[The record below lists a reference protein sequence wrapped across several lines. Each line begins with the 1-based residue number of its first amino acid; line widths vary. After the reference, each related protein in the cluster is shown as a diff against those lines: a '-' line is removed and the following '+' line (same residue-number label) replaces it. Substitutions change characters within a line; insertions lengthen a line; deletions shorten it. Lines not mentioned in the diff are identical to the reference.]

1 MVLSVVTALVLAAC
15 QGPAGLTGPAG
26 PAGPTGAAG
35 PAGPA
40 GPAGARGAAGERGPA
55 GPAGAAGKAAVSPEA
70 NLDVSPVS
78 VAQGARVT
86 VSGSAFQPGESVLAV
101 IVKAIDKEDFI
112 LVGADASASGA
123 FSRLAV
129 AIPVSV
135 KPGAYTVRAV
145 GEKGTVATAP
155 INITAAPKPTPKPPA
170 PTPTPAAKK

>member
-1 MVLSVVTALVLAAC
+1 M
-15 QGPAGLTGPAG
+15 
-26 PAGPTGAAG
+26 
-35 PAGPA
+35 
-40 GPAGARGAAGERGPA
+40 
-55 GPAGAAGKAAVSPEA
+55 
-70 NLDVSPVS
+70 DVSPVS

-170 PTPTPAAKK
+170 PTPTPAVKK